1 MHRTEKKTANRLPEN
16 ESRKR
21 QYSNSNDKGN
31 HTTFVTGHF
40 KKRHQDN

>member
-1 MHRTEKKTANRLPEN
+1 MLHRKMKAEK
-16 ESRKR
+16 
-21 QYSNSNDKGN
+21 SNQHSNDKGN